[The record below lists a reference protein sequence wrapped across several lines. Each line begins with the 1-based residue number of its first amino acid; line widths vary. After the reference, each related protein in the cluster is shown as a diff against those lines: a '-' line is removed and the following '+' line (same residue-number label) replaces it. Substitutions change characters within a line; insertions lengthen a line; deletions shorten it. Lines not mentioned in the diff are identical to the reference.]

1 MQVMA
6 SKPAPVALA
15 KDSLVIGL
23 IGLAHAISHFF
34 HLLLASLFPWIK
46 TAFALSYAELGL
58 LMTSFFVVSAVGQAL
73 AGFVVDK
80 LGARVV
86 LFFGIINLALAALV
100 AGAAQHYG
108 MLLLASMLAGLG
120 NSVFHPADYTIL
132 NKKVSLARLPHAFA
146 IHGLTGNLGWA
157 AAPVFLVGI
166 AGIADWRSALFAAAA
181 LPLLVLAL
189 LWVYRDLLDTRES
202 ASPTAAK
209 AGQAIAPDQE
219 GLLDFLKLPAV
230 WLCFM
235 FFFWLAMALGGV
247 QSFVPAALR
256 DIYGMSL
263 SLSTSAYTSYM
274 LAAAAGMWYGGFLA
288 ASKQHDHIVAFAM
301 IAAAIS
307 ALSLATGLLPAVL
320 ALPGMALVGFAAG
333 VAGPS
338 RDLLIRAAAPKN
350 ATGRVYGMVYSGLD
364 SGMAIAPLLFGLIMD
379 QHLPRL
385 IFIGIALFQLC
396 AMATALAVGR
406 HNRHLHQAT

>member
-6 SKPAPVALA
+6 TNPAQPALA
-15 KDSLVIGL
+15 KDSLIIGL
-23 IGLAHAISHFF
+23 VGLAHATSHFF

-46 TAFALSYAELGL
+46 SAFALSYAELGL
-58 LMTSFFVVSAVGQAL
+58 LMTTFFVVSAIGQAL
-73 AGFVVDK
+73 SGFVVDK

-86 LFFGIINLALAALV
+86 LFFGITNLAIAALL
-100 AGAAQHYG
+100 AGAAQHYL
-108 MLLLASMLAGLG
+108 MLMLAAMLAGLG

-132 NKKVSLARLPHAFA
+132 NKKVTVARLPHAFS

-166 AGIADWRSALFAAAA
+166 AGVADWRTALFAAAA

-189 LWVYRDLLDTRES
+189 LWYYRDLFDTRDLSALS
-202 ASPTAAK
+202 ASPTERA
-209 AGQAIAPDQE
+209 QAQAQ
-219 GLLDFLKLPAV
+219 GGSLDFLKLPAV

-288 ASKQHDHIVAFAM
+288 ASKQHDYIVAVAM

-307 ALSLATGLLPAVL
+307 ALSLATGWVPASL

-364 SGMAIAPLLFGLIMD
+364 SGMALAPLLFGLIMD
-379 QHLPRL
+379 QHFPRL
-385 IFIGIALFQLC
+385 LFIGIAVFQLC
-396 AMATALAVGR
+396 AMLTALAVGR